1 MIWEWVKTKQRNLI
15 KKKVGK
21 HPDADG
27 LVWKS
32 GTLKSTGLSSS
43 YNIETGN
50 FGIPSGKLTELWKIT
65 MFNGKIHY
73 KWSFSIAMLNYQR
86 VQVPHSKTHPP
97 WSYCC
102 VSHCIPI
109 EYPHY
114 IPIKPY
120 QTPLT
125 QLMPAWGFSCET
137 TGHEILSEHDL
148 HSWGGSIYAMNSN
161 PKGRCR
167 KYWRE
172 TQFHHVIKF
181 TSSNY
186 HIFSIIYL
194 CSETM
199 ISSNKNV
206 HVRHGCLLVALEG
219 AITGPSFSN
228 DLGKASN
235 WSPRIGHKTNIHG
248 QNLHFHG

>member
-1 MIWEWVKTKQRNLI
+1 MVIFNSYVKLPEGTSPPFQDTPSLI
-15 KKKVGK
+15 ILLRI
-21 HPDADG
+21 P
-27 LVWKS
+27 LY
-32 GTLKSTGLSSS
+32 S
-43 YNIETGN
+43 YRIS
-50 FGIPSGKLTELWKIT
+50 PL
-65 MFNGKIHY
+65 
-73 KWSFSIAMLNYQR
+73 
-86 VQVPHSKTHPP
+86 
-97 WSYCC
+97 
-102 VSHCIPI
+102 
-109 EYPHY
+109 YPHQT
-114 IPIKPY
+114 ISNSVNPINAS
-120 QTPLT
+120 LRI
-125 QLMPAWGFSCET
+125 LMWDHRAWNPFGTWSTFM
-137 TGHEILSEHDL
+137 
-148 HSWGGSIYAMNSN
+148 GGSIYAMNSN